1 MTGERMATWEL
12 LFERAMRVMASAIAI
27 GVPADDWS
35 FGGGTV
41 LMLKYRHRFSK
52 DIDIFVSDPQ
62 YITAFSPRVNDRA
75 EDGTRAYDEQHQYVK
90 LYYPEGE
97 VDFVAAP
104 HLTSDPF
111 AFQTILGRE
120 VKVETPLEIVGKKIH
135 FRADQFKARD
145 IYDLALVLA
154 QAPEYTAELESLL
167 ASQRAALKERIGRY
181 LEPLKEDFEAIDT
194 IEYKPNFEHCL
205 ALLMRH
211 AKFSL

>member
-1 MTGERMATWEL
+1 MTDERMVIWES
-12 LFERAMRVMASAIAI
+12 LFKRAMRVLDSAVAM

-62 YITAFSPRVNDRA
+62 YITSFSPRVNDRA
-75 EDGTRAYDEQHQYVK
+75 EDDTRAYDEQHQYVK

-104 HLTSDPF
+104 SLTSTPF
-111 AFQTILGRE
+111 AYETILGRQ

-135 FRADQFKARD
+135 FRADQFQARD
-145 IYDLALVLA
+145 IYDLALVLER
-154 QAPEYTAELESLL
+154 APAYIPELESLL
-167 ASQRAALKERIGRY
+167 HEQREALDARIVRY
-181 LEPLKEDFEAIDT
+181 AKALQEDFEAIDT
-194 IEYKPNFEHCL
+194 IEYKPSFEHCL
-205 ALLMRH
+205 GLLKKH
-211 AKFSL
+211 AKLSC